1 MKVQVCMKDP
11 DTLGDAID
19 DTEGTPEARA
29 AMREFA
35 SKFFVYG
42 EYLCVELDD
51 QAQTI
56 RVVPASEWR

>member
-1 MKVQVCMKDP
+1 MKICVCMKDP

-19 DTEGTPEARA
+19 DADGTPEEKHV
-29 AMREFA
+29 MREFA
-35 SKFFVYG
+35 RKFFLYG

-56 RVVPASEWR
+56 RVVPTSERS